1 MFPERLNLRHRTIL
15 RRSARVVALLTILL
29 GTAGCGTTQSQR
41 AAPQLDRSE
50 NFRAGPVD
58 ALVAD
63 AMRRHFAQHDTAQ
76 ALQMLKVAASRS
88 PERADI
94 VWLYSQLCAQASGCT
109 PEPLEAQLRKLDPG
123 NGIAWLGALSRAR
136 AKADVPAETEI
147 LTAMSRSPRFDL
159 YWNPLVSRLGLAISQ
174 STSAEAKNAM
184 MDPLTSGLN
193 EAVGWLSS
201 VALPAF
207 QPLREACSGAGIS
220 GPTLRTDC
228 IRISDAMRR
237 GDTYI
242 VEGLGLGIAQRMAAP
257 GSDAAAQIEQQI
269 TLSRYQR
276 ETATGVMEAQ
286 LEREKFS
293 QQLVD
298 LMKKLPREQDV
309 FLAVLRWSGSSLT
322 PPPGN

>member
-1 MFPERLNLRHRTIL
+1 MYKCSLNG
-15 RRSARVVALLTILL
+15 SCVVALLTILL
-29 GTAGCGTTQSQR
+29 GAAGCGTTQPEG
-41 AAPQLDRSE
+41 AAPRLNRSAD
-50 NFRAGPVD
+50 FRAGPVD

-63 AMRRHFAQHDTAQ
+63 AMRRHFAQRDTAQ

-88 PERADI
+88 PDRADI
-94 VWLYSQLCAQASGCT
+94 AWLYSQLCVQASGCA

-123 NGIAWLGALSRAR
+123 NGIAWLGALGRAR
-136 AKADVPAETEI
+136 AKADVPAETAI

-159 YWNPLVSRLGLAISQ
+159 YWNPLVSKLGLAISQ

-201 VALPAF
+201 IALPAF
-207 QPLREACSGAGIS
+207 QPLREACSGAGVS
-220 GPTLRTDC
+220 GPTVRTNC

-276 ETATGVMEAQ
+276 ETATGVMEVQ
-286 LEREKFS
+286 LDRQKFS
-293 QQLVD
+293 QQLVE